1 MGWCWKKRSRLAVHE
16 FSLAQGL
23 ISQLGE
29 LATAHGAKQIRTVRV
44 SIGSSAGIVIDSF
57 VFGFDALKADME
69 LTRDAILEITRS
81 EGTDLILTQV
91 EME

>member
-1 MGWCWKKRSRLAVHE
+1 MHE

-23 ISQLGE
+23 MRQLNE
-29 LATAHGAKQIRTVRV
+29 LAAAHGAKQIRKVRV
-44 SIGSSAGIVIDSF
+44 SIGSSAGIVVDSF
-57 VFGFDALKADME
+57 VFGFDALKADLE

-81 EGTDLILTQV
+81 EGMDLILTQV